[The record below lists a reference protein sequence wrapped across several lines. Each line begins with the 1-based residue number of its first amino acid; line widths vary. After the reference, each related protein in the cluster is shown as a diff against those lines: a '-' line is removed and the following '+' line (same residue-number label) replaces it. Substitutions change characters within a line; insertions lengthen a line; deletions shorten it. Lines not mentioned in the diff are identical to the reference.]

1 MAEVNS
7 YPNQLT
13 SPAWAGDFLNREHV
27 LPGGAKVD
35 ASQFLAT
42 DGAVVTLTANAASAA
57 TSIAVTAL
65 ANPIPSGTLLRFG
78 VGKLAYTTANA
89 AAGAVTIA
97 VEALA
102 AGLTSG
108 DKATYKG
115 TGMKPVTILGGTLL
129 GRTWAERDAGTAF
142 GPAADA
148 DEEIYFLA
156 QDITDASKNN
166 DADLYRHGGI
176 VKENFVPGWATL
188 SSTLKAFVRSRYQ
201 CTVGKA

>member
-1 MAEVNS
+1 MADVTT

-13 SPAWAGDFLNREHV
+13 SPAWAGDFLNREHL

-42 DGAVVTLTANAASAA
+42 DGAIVTLTANASAAA

-65 ANPIPSGTLLRFG
+65 ANPIPAGTLLRFG

-89 AAGAVTIA
+89 AAGAVTIT
-97 VEALA
+97 VEALP
-102 AGLTSG
+102 AGLTNG

-115 TGMKPVTILGGTLL
+115 SGMKPVTILGGTLL

-176 VKENFVPGWATL
+176 VKETFVPGWAAL
-188 SSTLKAFVRSRYQ
+188 SSTLKTFVRSRYQ
-201 CTVGKA
+201 CTVGNA